1 MGALPD
7 HQPLKMTHIVPD
19 QVRARCPAR
28 EAQLQ
33 APLGGHE
40 AEFNVDKMLLRRPQI
55 KAK

>member
-1 MGALPD
+1 
-7 HQPLKMTHIVPD
+7 MTHIVPD